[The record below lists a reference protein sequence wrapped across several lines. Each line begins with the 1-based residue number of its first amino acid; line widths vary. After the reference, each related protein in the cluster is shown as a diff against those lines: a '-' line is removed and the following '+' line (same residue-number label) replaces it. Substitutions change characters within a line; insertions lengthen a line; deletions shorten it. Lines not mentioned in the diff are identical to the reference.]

1 MRKVYIDFCM
11 IIHVGRLFGMV
22 PHKKR
27 EEYYLEKEIEEEV
40 EEVLKGKDEDFFD
53 MEQ

>member
-1 MRKVYIDFCM
+1 MS
-11 IIHVGRLFGMV
+11 GRSLGMV

-40 EEVLKGKDEDFFD
+40 EEILEGKDENIF
-53 MEQ
+53 ESEI